1 MTSAI
6 FYDDL
11 GKVISIRGGSRASCE
26 LSLVQN
32 PQMTGLVTDE
42 EVTLDSHYVMAGRIH
57 EMPPKPSNAHVFE
70 YRTKLW
76 VYDPAPAH
84 NETMFAVRVQRNSA
98 LTSSDW
104 TQMPDTPLSTEQQVA
119 WQNYRQQLR
128 DLPSNYP
135 DATSIDDITFPTPP
149 SI

>member
-6 FYDDL
+6 FYNDL
-11 GKVISIRGGSRASCE
+11 GKIIDIRGGSRASCE
-26 LSLVQN
+26 LCLVQN
-32 PQMTGLVTDE
+32 PKMTGLVTDE
-42 EVTLDSHYVMAGRIH
+42 EVTFDTHYVMAGRIH
-57 EMPPKPSNAHVFE
+57 DMPPKPSHEHIFD

-84 NETMFAVRVQRNSA
+84 KETMFSLRVRRNNA

-104 TQMPDTPLSTEQQVA
+104 TQMPDTPLSTEQQAA

-128 DLPSNYP
+128 DLPANYP